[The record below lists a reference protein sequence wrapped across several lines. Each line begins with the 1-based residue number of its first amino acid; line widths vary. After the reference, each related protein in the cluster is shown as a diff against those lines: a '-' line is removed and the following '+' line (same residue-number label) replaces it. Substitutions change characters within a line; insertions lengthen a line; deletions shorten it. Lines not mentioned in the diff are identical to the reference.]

1 MEQVHGIQVI
11 TFSNHLLSSW
21 FAKPELTSFG
31 QLQYEITYIDWILAS
46 SLGEERSFHT
56 CTTIENAGAI
66 CWEGMNDDFLVML
79 WMKIADLVLLASLEV
94 HSSLSKCTW
103 KLPQISSYAPR
114 RFDRQP
120 FTRNKQQSF
129 KFDDRVDQN
138 SQFGIIST
146 PSAPKNFHLMKEPTP
161 RYRNRNS
168 NNNSRNM
175 TPPDILLDLS
185 LIWVWKP
192 CWASGKKNYC
202 PLAAISDPL
211 NTLIDYH
218 QG

>member
-1 MEQVHGIQVI
+1 MRKCVKLLQGKKCLLEETWRKSMELKLSLFQITCCRVGLLHCKCQVQTTINFFWPI
-11 TFSNHLLSSW
+11 SIWNYLYSLNSSKL
-21 FAKPELTSFG
+21 FREK
-31 QLQYEITYIDWILAS
+31 
-46 SLGEERSFHT
+46 RSFHT

-66 CWEGMNDDFLVML
+66 CWEGMNDDFFTN

-94 HSSLSKCTW
+94 HSSLSKCTR

-138 SQFGIIST
+138 SQLGIIST

-168 NNNSRNM
+168 WIRM
-175 TPPDILLDLS
+175 LS
-185 LIWVWKP
+185 
-192 CWASGKKNYC
+192 
-202 PLAAISDPL
+202 
-211 NTLIDYH
+211 
-218 QG
+218 

>member
-1 MEQVHGIQVI
+1 MAN
-11 TFSNHLLSSW
+11 FSVKSCYGLNSSKL
-21 FAKPELTSFG
+21 FRKGEV
-31 QLQYEITYIDWILAS
+31 
-46 SLGEERSFHT
+46 LGYFRRAYLH
-56 CTTIENAGAI
+56 CNKNAGAI
-66 CWEGMNDDFLVML
+66 CCWDVNDDFTN
-79 WMKIADLVLLASLEV
+79 WMKIADLFLYKSASLVGWGWEV

-129 KFDDRVDQN
+129 KFDDKVDQN

-185 LIWVWKP
+185 LTWVWKP
-192 CWASGKKNYC
+192 CF
-202 PLAAISDPL
+202 
-211 NTLIDYH
+211 
-218 QG
+218 